1 MQIESLKMFC
11 DAVRL
16 RSFTAA
22 AKECKVTQSTISQTI
37 QQIENHL
44 GLKLIDRTKRPWH
57 LTSEGKVYF
66 DGCRQII
73 ERYCELEMQVK
84 SFHDNLSAVVHV
96 ACIYSVG
103 FRLMNQYCKQF
114 SEICPLAKVQ
124 LEYMH
129 PNRIYDM
136 VRNETVD
143 IGIVSFPQSDR
154 HIEVISWQSEP
165 MVLACKPDHPLAKR
179 KEIALDKI
187 ADARFVGLERD
198 LIIRREIDRFLRR
211 GNVDVNVVLEFDNI
225 EAIKRAVEAGLG
237 ISVLP
242 LPTLENE
249 LKTGMLAAV
258 RLVPGDFKRPLGII
272 HLRGKR
278 FSPNLRRFVD
288 LLKSAAD

>member
-1 MQIESLKMFC
+1 
-11 DAVRL
+11 
-16 RSFTAA
+16 
-22 AKECKVTQSTISQTI
+22 
-37 QQIENHL
+37 
-44 GLKLIDRTKRPWH
+44 
-57 LTSEGKVYF
+57 
-66 DGCRQII
+66 
-73 ERYCELEMQVK
+73 
-84 SFHDNLSAVVHV
+84 
-96 ACIYSVG
+96 
-103 FRLMNQYCKQF
+103 
-114 SEICPLAKVQ
+114 LAKVQ